1 MSKENELIAKFMEVE
16 KENGV
21 YLFTTSMDDY
31 KTDTLYFDQSWDWL
45 MTVVEKI
52 ESFQDR
58 NNFCKYN
65 VNIQQCLVEIID
77 NDTSEEIVALDGG
90 WTLLSK
96 KEVVYNAV
104 VEFIHWYNYKES
116 KRRLD
121 SHRCD
126 IISRI
131 VEEEYLLD
139 DKNET
144 MNEEDAIAYVDKHD
158 YLVHRSIELELNPF
172 DTIDMIERLTNKN
185 K

>member
-1 MSKENELIAKFMEVE
+1 MPKAAQKLIAEFMNDGSYG
-16 KENGV
+16 K
-21 YLFTTSMDDY
+21 DY
-31 KTDTLYFDQSWDWL
+31 RSWSPL
-45 MTVVEKI
+45 MSVVDKI

-65 VNIQQCLVEIID
+65 VNIQQSLVEIID
-77 NDTSEEIVALDGG
+77 NDGCQEIVSINGS

-96 KEVVYNAV
+96 REVVYKAV

-139 DKNET
+139 DMNQT
-144 MNEEDAIAYVDKHD
+144 MTEEDAIAYVDKHD